1 MQQHKP
7 LTRRATLAGTI
18 LAIAFTLCHS
28 PQICATDFD
37 IPRNTSGSGE
47 ADEFL
52 RQAYETP
59 QISPDEI
66 LRQSRNMPPQ
76 VRAAA

>member
-1 MQQHKP
+1 
-7 LTRRATLAGTI
+7 
-18 LAIAFTLCHS
+18 
-28 PQICATDFD
+28 
-37 IPRNTSGSGE
+37 
-47 ADEFL
+47 L